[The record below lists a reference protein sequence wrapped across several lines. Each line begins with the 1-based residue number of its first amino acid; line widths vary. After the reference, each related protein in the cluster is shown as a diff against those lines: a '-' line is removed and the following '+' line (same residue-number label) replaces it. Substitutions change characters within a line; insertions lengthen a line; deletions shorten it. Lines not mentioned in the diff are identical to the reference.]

1 MTEPIPGLLDAARLL
16 FDLQQGNKIAQSFS
30 GCLDPEVIARRVTDG
45 LVEKFDCAFARIWLV
60 EPDQTALRLVASSG
74 MYTHTNGFIAKVPM
88 GAFKVGKIA
97 QNRVSFLSNNLADE
111 SWVKDRDWALAHNI
125 RGFAGYPLTVGDRV
139 IGVLAT
145 FSHQAMTPEFLEF
158 LQVLCTTITVA
169 LENAVQHQQEKQS
182 WQPSAHNISWSNP
195 SLSDQLAS
203 ILSSVR
209 LTLIGTEQPLTLP
222 LNYVFLQAAEVLNTS
237 GCHYCRLIYSAQFV
251 ELEAI
256 IAAPNLGF
264 QEQKN
269 WIRSAFGSLLFT
281 VSCMGGV
288 LQTKIGDSQKVIQFL
303 LKLPYPTSTL
313 GALLRIHCRLPVL
326 HMAFTHIA
334 HVAGLTVCDTTDAE
348 IPLLTDEL
356 AQIQTAKRVLWL
368 EQGVRALP
376 KGVSAKVNLSIT
388 PVQLR
393 EAVEA
398 VIRGETWGIESDTES
413 QPLLSHREQEI
424 VSLLA
429 QGLRDRD
436 IANRLIISESTVKF
450 HMNNVLGK
458 LRARTRYQALHQAI
472 VNGWIQ

>member
-1 MTEPIPGLLDAARLL
+1 
-16 FDLQQGNKIAQSFS
+16 
-30 GCLDPEVIARRVTDG
+30 
-45 LVEKFDCAFARIWLV
+45 
-60 EPDQTALRLVASSG
+60 
-74 MYTHTNGFIAKVPM
+74 
-88 GAFKVGKIA
+88 
-97 QNRVSFLSNNLADE
+97 
-111 SWVKDRDWALAHNI
+111 
-125 RGFAGYPLTVGDRV
+125 
-139 IGVLAT
+139 
-145 FSHQAMTPEFLEF
+145 
-158 LQVLCTTITVA
+158 
-169 LENAVQHQQEKQS
+169 
-182 WQPSAHNISWSNP
+182 
-195 SLSDQLAS
+195 
-203 ILSSVR
+203 
-209 LTLIGTEQPLTLP
+209 
-222 LNYVFLQAAEVLNTS
+222 
-237 GCHYCRLIYSAQFV
+237 
-251 ELEAI
+251 
-256 IAAPNLGF
+256 
-264 QEQKN
+264 
-269 WIRSAFGSLLFT
+269 
-281 VSCMGGV
+281 MGGV

-326 HMAFTHIA
+326 QMAFTHIA

-388 PVQLR
+388 PLQLR